1 MSFLL
6 GVASKTQLMNLPQ
19 YLNVPVSKRAGSYVS
34 NIDVQWSWQ
43 TIVMGF
49 GFLAFLL
56 ITRQIVSVIFLEKK
70 PNIYIYIYIYF
81 IATLV
86 FTVFIDKNVWKLIPC
101 TGLEEAKTFLGFSS
115 CTTDISYS
123 LNPFGLLPQIKG
135 SWGVNCKNYYFKL

>member
-1 MSFLL
+1 
-6 GVASKTQLMNLPQ
+6 MNLPQ
-19 YLNVPVSKRAGSYVS
+19 YLNVPVSKRAGSDVS
-34 NIDVQWSWQ
+34 HIDVQWSWQ

-56 ITRQIVSVIFLEKK
+56 ITRQIVSVIFLVKK
-70 PNIYIYIYIYF
+70 PKIYIYF

-86 FTVFIDKNVWKLIPC
+86 FTVCIDKNAWKLIPC
-101 TGLEEAKTFLGFSS
+101 TELEEAKTFLGFSS

-135 SWGVNCKNYYFKL
+135 SWGVNSKNYYSKL